1 MDAVLTL
8 SRAFDSEL
16 IAFMLT
22 LPRLY
27 AFLAA
32 TQLLNASV
40 LPGLPRTAAVFSI
53 AFLAVP
59 MNMEFAATFDRSVTS
74 LSLYFAKEYAV
85 GFLLGYLMG
94 WIFWVISAAGGLI
107 DNQRGAAIASS
118 IDPLQ
123 GEEASTLGNLF
134 SQAFLTFV
142 FTTGG
147 FLLVLGVVYKSYAVW
162 PVANAVPLI
171 SDAFPK
177 AMLAIFDNAM
187 RLAVV
192 IAGPII
198 AIMFLAEFS
207 LAMIS
212 RFAPQIQIFIL
223 AMPIKSA
230 LAIMVLIFYFW
241 MMLPFAERQLV
252 SSEGYVAKLYEILTF
267 GAAVKPPSRNA
278 PAAPAAPPTSPETR
292 P

>member
-1 MDAVLTL
+1 MDAILKL

-16 IAFMLT
+16 IAFILT

-32 TQLLNASV
+32 AQLLNSAV
-40 LPGLPRTAAVFSI
+40 VPGLPRTAAVFGM

-59 MNMEFAATFDRSVTS
+59 MNIEAAATFNRSVVV
-74 LSLYFAKEYAV
+74 LVVYFAKEYAI

-94 WIFWVISAAGGLI
+94 WMFWVISAAGGLI

-142 FTTGG
+142 FTTGA
-147 FLLVLGVVYKSYAVW
+147 FLLVLGVVYKSYVVW
-162 PVANAVPLI
+162 PVTNAVPVI
-171 SDAFPK
+171 SEAFPQT
-177 AMLAIFDNAM
+177 MLSIFDNAM

-192 IAGPII
+192 LAGPIM

-212 RFAPQIQIFIL
+212 RFAPQIQVFVL

-241 MMLPFAERQLV
+241 MLLPFAERQLV
-252 SSEGYVAKLYEILTF
+252 SSEGYIAKLYEILTF
-267 GAAVKPPSRNA
+267 GAAIKYPPPRNA
-278 PAAPAAPPTSPETR
+278 PIAPLAPQEPR